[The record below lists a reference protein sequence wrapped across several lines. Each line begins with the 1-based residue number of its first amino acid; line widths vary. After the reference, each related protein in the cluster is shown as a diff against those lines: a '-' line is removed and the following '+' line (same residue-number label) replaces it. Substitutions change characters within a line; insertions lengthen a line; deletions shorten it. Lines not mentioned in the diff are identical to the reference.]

1 MSQQIQ
7 ELVAELQRANWAY
20 HNTDTPILSDDD
32 YDRKL
37 EELRRRSPNHPFLS
51 VVGAAPSAGK
61 DTVLLPYVMGSQDK
75 VREGEGSL
83 ARWLKRDGGAANV
96 KTFVVSEKLDGLS
109 CLLVV
114 EKGKAHMYLRGD
126 GVKGVSLDWA
136 APLFLAR
143 VKGEMPERLIVRGE
157 LVLSNAKTPQ
167 GSIGR
172 SLVNGWVHRKAAAEM
187 ANVDF
192 LTYQVLEP
200 SGMARMAQMTYLMKL
215 GFSLPWWQPLALAQ
229 ITEDKLT
236 ALLKERKAKSA
247 YPLDGL
253 VVGTN
258 TVPVSVGGGEAK
270 NPPDSVAYKASLDEQ
285 KAETTVVGVE
295 WNCSR
300 QGMLIPRI
308 QIEPVQIGGAT
319 IQWLSGH
326 NGKLIEENGIGA
338 GARIIVRRSGDVI
351 PTLDTVLVRATTVAM
366 PPAGT
371 WAWDGVH
378 VVQKGGDGAAAAN
391 PRELLHALQTLEVE
405 GIGPGLVDKLAEGG
419 FGTMRKLW
427 EATPEALATCIGAGR
442 GPTLAASLRTQV
454 AKASQLTLLVASNKL
469 PRGVGERKLRA
480 LLDAEPDMGRWK
492 AICFCSAPAGWTLQ
506 SLGAFWPA
514 YEDAKAWIADSF
526 PGRSV
531 TVQAT
536 QQVKRESQKAPETP
550 QQIKGYVC
558 FSGVRDKVL
567 EGKCAANG
575 WQIED
580 GITKK
585 TTILVVPDGD
595 VKESAKVKKAR
606 ESDGRIQILP
616 LTQFREQN

>member
-1 MSQQIQ
+1 MSIQ
-7 ELVAELQRANWAY
+7 DLVAELQRANWAY

-37 EELRRRSPNHPFLS
+37 EELRRRSPAHPFLAL
-51 VVGAAPSAGK
+51 VGAAPAAGK

-83 ARWLKRDGGAANV
+83 ARWLKRDSGAANV
-96 KTFVVSEKLDGLS
+96 KTFIVSEKLDGLS
-109 CLLVV
+109 CLLTVDN
-114 EKGKAHMYLRGD
+114 GKAHMYLRGD
-126 GVKGVSLDWA
+126 GVKGVCIDWA
-136 APLFLAR
+136 APSFLKR
-143 VKGEMPERLIVRGE
+143 VAGPIPGKLIVRGE
-157 LVLSNAKTPQ
+157 LVLANSKTPE

-172 SLVNGWVHRKAAAEM
+172 SLVNGWVHRKAADEM

-200 SGMARMAQMTYLMKL
+200 VGMSRMAQMAYLTKI
-215 GFSLPWWQPLALAQ
+215 GFSVPWWQPLALAQ
-229 ITEDKLT
+229 ITEEKLT

-258 TVPVSVGGGEAK
+258 TVPVGVGGGEAK

-326 NGKLIEENGIGA
+326 NGKLIQDNGIGI

-351 PTLDTVLVRATTVAM
+351 PTLDTVLVKASTTAM

-371 WAWDGVH
+371 WAWEGVH
-378 VVQKGGDGAAAAN
+378 VVQKSAGAESPVAN

-419 FGTMRKLW
+419 FSTMRKLW
-427 EATPEALATCIGAGR
+427 DATPEALAVCIGAGR
-442 GPTLAASLRTQV
+442 GPALAASLRTQV
-454 AKASQLTLLVASNKL
+454 DKASMVTLLVASNKL
-469 PRGVGERKLRA
+469 PRGVGDRKLRA
-480 LLDAEPDMGRWK
+480 LQDAEPDMRRWR
-492 AICFCSAPAGWTLQ
+492 AICFCSAPPGWTLS
-506 SLGAFWPA
+506 SLSGFWPA
-514 YEDAKAWIADSF
+514 YEDAKTWIHDSF
-526 PGRSV
+526 PGRA
-531 TVQAT
+531 VQPT
-536 QQVKRESQKAPETP
+536 PAPSPTP
-550 QQIKGYVC
+550 TAVVANPQEIKGYVC

-580 GITKK
+580 SLTKK
-585 TTILVVPDGD
+585 TTVLVVPDGD

-606 ESDGRIQILP
+606 ESGGRIQILP
-616 LTQFREQN
+616 LTQFRAQN

>member
-37 EELRRRSPNHPFLS
+37 EELRRRSPNHPFLAL
-51 VVGAAPSAGK
+51 VGAAPVAGK

-83 ARWLKRDGGAANV
+83 ARWLKRDGGAAGV
-96 KTFVVSEKLDGLS
+96 KNFVVSEKLDGLS
-109 CLLVV
+109 CLFVV
-114 EKGKAHMYLRGD
+114 DNGKAHMYLRGD
-126 GVKGVSLDWA
+126 GVKGVALDWA

-143 VKGEMPERLIVRGE
+143 VKGPMPDRLIVRGE
-157 LVLSNAKTPQ
+157 LVLSNGKTPE

-172 SLVNGWVHRKAAAEM
+172 SLVNGWVHRKAKEEM
-187 ANVDF
+187 TAVDF
-192 LTYQVLEP
+192 LSYQVLEP
-200 SGMARMAQMTYLMKL
+200 AGMTRMAQMTYLMKL
-215 GFSLPWWQPLALAQ
+215 GFSVPWWQPLALAQ
-229 ITEDKLT
+229 VTEEKLT

-253 VVGTN
+253 VIGTN
-258 TVPVSVGGGEAK
+258 TVPVGVGGGEAK

-285 KAETTVVGVE
+285 KAETTVVSVE

-326 NGKLIEENGIGA
+326 NGKLIQDNGIGV

-351 PTLDTVLVRATTVAM
+351 PTLDTVLVKAATVAM

-371 WAWDGVH
+371 WSWDGVH
-378 VVQKGGDGAAAAN
+378 VVQKGSATAEAN

-419 FGTMRKLW
+419 FNTMRKLW
-427 EATPEALATCIGAGR
+427 DATPEALGLCIGAGR
-442 GPTLAASLRTQV
+442 GPALAESLRTQV
-454 AKASQLTLLVASNKL
+454 AKASILMLLVASNKL

-492 AICFCSAPAGWTLQ
+492 AMCFCSAPPGWTLQ
-506 SLGAFWPA
+506 SLNAFWPA
-514 YEDAKAWIADSF
+514 FEEAKTWMTDSF
-526 PGRSV
+526 PGRSATSTPIV
-531 TVQAT
+531 TSPT
-536 QQVKRESQKAPETP
+536 QTQP
-550 QQIKGYVC
+550 QPTQEIKGYVC

-567 EGKCAANG
+567 EGKCGGNG
-575 WQIED
+575 WQVED
-580 GITKK
+580 SMTKK
-585 TTILVVPDGD
+585 TTVLVVPDGD

-606 ESDGRIQILP
+606 ESGGRIQILT
-616 LTQFREQN
+616 LTQFRALN